1 MPKTRKKRAKKEL
14 FVAYYRVSTQKQS
27 KDMLAQKTA
36 VKNYLKEKW
45 PPVKSFLE
53 RESGKDD
60 SNRPELKK
68 ALDYCYD
75 NSATLVVAKLDRLSR
90 DLEFIGWI
98 QKTDIEFVCCDM
110 PEATNASIGLMGV
123 LARWE
128 REQISRR
135 TTEALAERKKRGVKL
150 GYHRP
155 EVRAGVKKYWQTYK
169 KRQKALKKKQPE
181 EPGIQLSEALQHD
194 QLIVPTILVMRGE
207 HKSFQEIAEALN
219 KEGIPSR
226 FGGRWHK
233 TSVLRVA
240 NRNSLE

>member
-1 MPKTRKKRAKKEL
+1 MP
-14 FVAYYRVSTQKQS
+14 
-27 KDMLAQKTA
+27 AQKTA
-36 VKNYLKEKW
+36 VKKFLKDQW

-53 RESGKDD
+53 RESGKE
-60 SNRPELKK
+60 SLNRPELKK

-75 NSATLVVAKLDRLSR
+75 NTATLVVAKLDRLSR
-90 DLEFIGWI
+90 DLEFISWL
-98 QKTDIEFVCCDM
+98 QDTDIKFVCCDI
-110 PEATNASIGLMGV
+110 PQATRETIGFMGV
-123 LARWE
+123 IARWE

-150 GYHRP
+150 GYHRR
-155 EVRAGVKKYWQTYK
+155 EVRTGIKKYWQAYK
-169 KRQKALKKKQPE
+169 KRKKAIKKKQPE

-194 QLIVPTILVMRGE
+194 QQIVPTIKIMRGQ

-219 KEGIPSR
+219 QGGIPSR

-240 NRNSLE
+240 GRNNIG